1 MPTAPISCCA
11 ARLLQ
16 GNIAVLAAA
25 VAAAVVVFTKVRRF
39 MRGIVLPSRRNG
51 TLPPKKKAAPPEGAP
66 LSFWGVGLKLEP
78 QAKLHPSRCMRPIQ
92 HEERI
97 TAQRR
102 INRIELRVIEEIEV
116 FPPEVQRLG
125 LSEGESL
132 EEPEVEIQPA
142 RHI

>member
-39 MRGIVLPSRRNG
+39 MRGIVLPSRQ
-51 TLPPKKKAAPPEGAP
+51 KKAAPPEGAP

-132 EEPEVEIQPA
+132 EEAEVEIQPA

>member
-16 GNIAVLAAA
+16 GNIAVLTAA

-51 TLPPKKKAAPPEGAP
+51 TLPRKKKRRPRGERRFR
-66 LSFWGVGLKLEP
+66 FWGVGLKLEP
-78 QAKLHPSRCMRPIQ
+78 QAKLHPPRRMRPIQ
-92 HEERI
+92 HQERI

-102 INRIELRVIEEIEV
+102 INRIELRVIE
-116 FPPEVQRLG
+116 
-125 LSEGESL
+125 SL
-132 EEPEVEIQPA
+132 EESEVEIQPA
-142 RHI
+142 GHI